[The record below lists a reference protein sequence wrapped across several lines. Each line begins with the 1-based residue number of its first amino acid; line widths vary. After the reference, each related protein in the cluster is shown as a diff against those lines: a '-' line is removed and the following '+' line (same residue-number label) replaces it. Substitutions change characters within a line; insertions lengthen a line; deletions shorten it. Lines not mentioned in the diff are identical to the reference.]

1 MTATLLNPTFYA
13 ISDGGG
19 GGERVLWVAVRALL
33 KDSSSTIWHVVIYA
47 GDEGTVTRG
56 YSQATV
62 LSNVEVARYIY

>member
-1 MTATLLNPTFYA
+1 MTATLLNPTFYE

-33 KDSSSTIWHVVIYA
+33 QDSSSTIWHVVIYA
-47 GDEGTVTRG
+47 GDEGTRG

-62 LSNVEVARYIY
+62 LSNVEVDRCIY